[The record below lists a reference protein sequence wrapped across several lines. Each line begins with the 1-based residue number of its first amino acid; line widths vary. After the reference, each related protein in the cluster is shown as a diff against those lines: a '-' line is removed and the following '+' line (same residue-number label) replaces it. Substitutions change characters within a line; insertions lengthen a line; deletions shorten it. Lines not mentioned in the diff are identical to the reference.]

1 MNAFVAALNAQIH
14 ADRFDGNDWTP
25 VALASRVGL
34 LRGTERVTLDET
46 VALLAEAKETIA
58 QQQERIAYLESLT
71 MTDEL
76 TGLLNRRG
84 FYSHFRREL
93 ASAKRNGTAGGLLVM
108 IDLDGFK
115 GINDTHGHLAGDCY
129 LRHVARLI
137 VAHVRQEDVVARL
150 GGDEFAV
157 LLTNTDTASGL
168 ARARQLMEIADGHTV
183 EWSGTVLPVRFS
195 VGTQPYGAGDHED
208 EVMRRADAMMYGN
221 KGARRQDHRL
231 MAKRRAAEAQ
241 RPANRLS

>member
-1 MNAFVAALNAQIH
+1 MNAIVAALDLKH
-14 ADRFDGNDWTP
+14 HVSDRFDGPGNWSP

-34 LRGTERVTLDET
+34 LRGTERQALDET
-46 VALLAEAKETIA
+46 IALLAEAKETIA

-93 ASAKRNGTAGGLLVM
+93 AAARRHGTAGGLLVM

-115 GINDTHGHLAGDCY
+115 AINDTHGHIAGDSY
-129 LRHVARLI
+129 LRQVARLI
-137 VAHVRQEDVVARL
+137 VGNVRQEDVVARL

-157 LLTNTDTASGL
+157 LLTNTDTGAGL
-168 ARARQLMEIADGHTV
+168 ARARQLAAIADASHV
-183 EWSGTVLPVRFS
+183 EWGGHALPVRFS
-195 VGTQPYGAGDHED
+195 VGTQPYGADDSED
-208 EVMRRADAMMYGN
+208 EVMRRADVMMYGA
-221 KGARRQDHRL
+221 KHARRRD
-231 MAKRRAAEAQ
+231 AKRKVKSAA
-241 RPANRLS
+241 

>member
-1 MNAFVAALNAQIH
+1 MNAIVATLDLTSH
-14 ADRFDGNDWTP
+14 ACDRMHGDMAWNP

-34 LRGTERVTLDET
+34 LRGTERQALDET
-46 VALLAEAKETIA
+46 LALLAEARETIA

-93 ASAKRNGTAGGLLVM
+93 ATARRTGVGGLLVM

-115 GINDTHGHLAGDCY
+115 AINDTHGHLAGDSY
-129 LRHVARLI
+129 LRQVAVMI
-137 VAHVRQEDVVARL
+137 ASSVRQEDVVARL

-157 LLTNTDTASGL
+157 LLTNTDVANGL
-168 ARARQLMEIADGHTV
+168 ARARELAGLADACHA
-183 EWSGTVLPVRFS
+183 EWGGVALPVRFS
-195 VGTQPYGAGDHED
+195 VGTQPYGAEDDRED
-208 EVMRRADAMMYGN
+208 EVMRRADTMMYGA
-221 KGARRQDHRL
+221 KCARRQE
-231 MAKRRAAEAQ
+231 AKRKGKATAQ
-241 RPANRLS
+241 PGADV

>member
-1 MNAFVAALNAQIH
+1 MNAIVAALDLKPH
-14 ADRFDGNDWTP
+14 ASDRFDVPAGWSP

-34 LRGTERVTLDET
+34 LRGTERQTLDET
-46 VALLAEAKETIA
+46 IGLLAEAKETIA
-58 QQQERIAYLESLT
+58 ELQERIAYLESLT

-93 ASAKRNGTAGGLLVM
+93 ASARRNGSAGGLLVM

-115 GINDTHGHLAGDCY
+115 AINDTHGHVAGDAY
-129 LRHVARLI
+129 LRQVARM
-137 VAHVRQEDVVARL
+137 VVGNVRQEDVVARL

-168 ARARQLMEIADGHTV
+168 ARARQLAAIADATHV
-183 EWSGTVLPVRFS
+183 EWGGHSLPVRFS
-195 VGTQPYGAGDHED
+195 VGTQPYGAEDSED
-208 EVMRRADAMMYGN
+208 EVMRRADAMMYGA
-221 KGARRQDHRL
+221 KGDRRRD
-231 MAKRRAAEAQ
+231 AKRKGEVKRKVRRAA
-241 RPANRLS
+241 

>member
-1 MNAFVAALNAQIH
+1 MNAIVAALDLTSH
-14 ADRFDGNDWTP
+14 SCDRFDGEMVWNP

-34 LRGTERVTLDET
+34 LRGTERQALDET
-46 VALLAEAKETIA
+46 IALLAEARETIA

-93 ASAKRNGTAGGLLVM
+93 ASARRSGTAGGLLVM

-115 GINDTHGHLAGDCY
+115 AINDTHGHVAGDSY
-129 LRHVARLI
+129 LRQVALMI
-137 VAHVRQEDVVARL
+137 VSSVRQEDVVARL

-157 LLTNTDTASGL
+157 LLTNTDVASGL
-168 ARARQLMEIADGHTV
+168 ARASELAALADACHA
-183 EWSGTVLPVRFS
+183 EWGGVSLPVRFS
-195 VGTQPYGAGDHED
+195 VGTQPYGAEDQED
-208 EVMRRADAMMYGN
+208 EVMRRADSMMYGA
-221 KGARRQDHRL
+221 KSARRRD
-231 MAKRRAAEAQ
+231 AKRKTKSTTQADVAA
-241 RPANRLS
+241 

>member
-1 MNAFVAALNAQIH
+1 MNAIVAALDLKHH
-14 ADRFDGNDWTP
+14 ASDRFDVPVGWSP

-34 LRGTERVTLDET
+34 LRGTERQTLDET
-46 VALLAEAKETIA
+46 IALLAEAKETIVEL
-58 QQQERIAYLESLT
+58 QERIAYLESLT

-93 ASAKRNGTAGGLLVM
+93 ASARRNGSAGGLLVM

-115 GINDTHGHLAGDCY
+115 AINDTHGHVAGDAY
-129 LRHVARLI
+129 LRQVARMI
-137 VAHVRQEDVVARL
+137 VGNVRQEDVVARL

-168 ARARQLMEIADGHTV
+168 VRARQLAAIADATHV
-183 EWSGTVLPVRFS
+183 EWGGRSLPVRFS
-195 VGTQPYGAGDHED
+195 VGTQPYGAEDSED
-208 EVMRRADAMMYGN
+208 EVMRRADAMMYGA
-221 KGARRQDHRL
+221 KGARRRD
-231 MAKRRAAEAQ
+231 AKRKCDTKRKTRQAA
-241 RPANRLS
+241 